1 MEIERVLENLEDTI
15 STELEK
21 MVKKGDL
28 TPTEVQNAKEAVCLL
43 EKIRKF
49 NEDIDEDEDE
59 YSERGGSYS
68 SYRRG
73 NYARGRGRRY
83 SNRYERYDHGES
95 RHSINDRI
103 VDRLE
108 RMMDDAG
115 SEYER
120 GILAGWI
127 AKVAAE

>member
-1 MEIERVLENLEDTI
+1 MEIEKVLENLEDSI

-28 TPTEVQNAKEAVCLL
+28 TPTEVQNATDAVCLL

-49 NEDIDEDEDE
+49 NGELDDEEDE
-59 YSERGGSYS
+59 YSERSGSS
-68 SYRRG
+68 ASYRRG
-73 NYARGRGRRY
+73 SYARGRGSRY
-83 SNRYERYDHGES
+83 ANRYEHYERGES

-103 VDRLE
+103 IDRLE

>member
-1 MEIERVLENLEDTI
+1 MEIEKVLENLEDSI

-28 TPTEVQNAKEAVCLL
+28 TPTEVQNATDAVCLL

-49 NEDIDEDEDE
+49 NGEFDDEEDE
-59 YSERGGSYS
+59 YSERSDS
-68 SYRRG
+68 PASYRRG
-73 NYARGRGRRY
+73 SYARGRGRRY
-83 SNRYERYDHGES
+83 ANRYEHYEHGES

-103 VDRLE
+103 IDRLE

>member
-1 MEIERVLENLEDTI
+1 MELEKVLENLEDSI
-15 STELEK
+15 ASELEK
-21 MVKKGDL
+21 MTKKGDL
-28 TPTEVQNAKEAVCLL
+28 NPTEVQNANEAICLL

-49 NEDIDEDEDE
+49 NEDFDEDDE
-59 YSERGGSYS
+59 YSERSGNHSA
-68 SYRRG
+68 YRRG
-73 NYARGRGRRY
+73 SYARGRGRRY
-83 SNRYERYDHGES
+83 AARYDHYEHGES

-103 VDRLE
+103 VDKLE